1 MTSIATIIRKTST
14 PTLRAYFEHSGIGL
28 PANIDWAVPEPEILP
43 PLLKAVDELTDTEKA
58 RLALDAGRIGD
69 LVSEVGQI
77 ALYSVAEDKAVLDS
91 LGGAHDRAFWMFLN
105 HPDRFRRAEEVR
117 YTDERRRGRSWAGF
131 IVAADQPL
139 NKDPAALDAFKTA
152 LRECFASPNIHID
165 IFDRRRPTFDG
176 EDCELIQIAVYREGL
191 PDDVL
196 EFDAG
201 DLVRRVR
208 SPVFE
213 AALTYEPA
221 TGVVEVVAND
231 SKSREAMARIMVR
244 DLLEIEFTS
253 EKMPS
258 RNYDLS
264 SLQQHHAFP
273 RDAADGIES
282 VTLKQLRLMPMDN
295 QGQRVT
301 LECMRGSEETIW
313 EMAARHFGDRN
324 PLLGGW
330 VVTQAKLNIAFQPKG
345 DARRGRVLA
354 LTITMPHG
362 CNLKDLTPEEQL
374 IGEKYLRRWGI
385 LSGDTRGDD

>member
-14 PTLRAYFEHSGIGL
+14 TTLRAYFEHSGIGL
-28 PANIDWAVPEPEILP
+28 PANIDWAGSEPEVVP
-43 PLLKAVDELTDTEKA
+43 PLLKAVDEMTEADKA

-69 LVSEVGQI
+69 LITEVGQI
-77 ALYSVAEDKAVLDS
+77 ALYSVAEDKAFLDS

-105 HPDRFRRAEEVR
+105 QPDSFRRAEEVR

-131 IVAADQPL
+131 IVAADLPL
-139 NKDPAALDAFKTA
+139 SKDPVALDAFKAA
-152 LRECFASPNIHID
+152 LRECFASPNIHVD
-165 IFDRRRPTFDG
+165 IFDRRRPTFNG

-196 EFDAG
+196 EFDAS

-208 SPVFE
+208 RPVFE

-231 SKSREAMARIMVR
+231 SKSREAMARFMAR
-244 DLLEIEFTS
+244 DLLGLEFTS
-253 EKMPS
+253 EKLPS
-258 RNYDLS
+258 RNYDLKA
-264 SLQQHHAFP
+264 LQQPHAFP
-273 RDAADGIES
+273 RDAVDGIES
-282 VTLKQLRLMPMDN
+282 VTLKQLRLMPIDN
-295 QGQRVT
+295 PSERVT
-301 LECMRGSEETIW
+301 LECMRGTEKSIW
-313 EMAARHFGDRN
+313 EMAAGHFGDRN
-324 PLLGGW
+324 PLLSGW
-330 VVTQAKLNIAFQPKG
+330 VATQAKLSIAFLPKG
-345 DARRGRVLA
+345 DARRGRIIS

-385 LSGDTRGDD
+385 LSGDTGSDD